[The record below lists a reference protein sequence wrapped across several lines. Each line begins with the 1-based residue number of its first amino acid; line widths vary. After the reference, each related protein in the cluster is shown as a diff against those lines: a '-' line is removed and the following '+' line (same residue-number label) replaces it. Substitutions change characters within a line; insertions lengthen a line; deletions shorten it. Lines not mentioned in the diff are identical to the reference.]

1 MDLQAI
7 DRVHRIGQTRPV
19 NIYRMLML
27 KTIEEKM
34 LEYQKIK
41 LKKDFLYIE
50 KARAKY
56 QEIVA
61 DGCEMKLSNQMKDD
75 ILNFGALEIF
85 EHENDGKF
93 SFIF

>member
-7 DRVHRIGQTRPV
+7 DRVHRIGQTQPV

-41 LKKDFLYIE
+41 LKKDYLYIE

-56 QEIVA
+56 
-61 DGCEMKLSNQMKDD
+61 
-75 ILNFGALEIF
+75 
-85 EHENDGKF
+85 
-93 SFIF
+93 